1 MILSEILKLGF
12 FYGCFIGLVSLGFA
26 LIYSILHVVDF
37 AHTDRLVAC
46 GYIYIT
52 SLNYTNHVCAIIIA
66 IISGIILAVLSELLV
81 YRRIRKINPN
91 LLLLSTFGLS
101 IIAQNVMALLFT
113 DNLLE
118 YPFAENTLS
127 GLGIY
132 PRELMIF
139 PVLLLCTFLLY
150 YWLKKTKSGIS
161 IRAMISNKER
171 AIVAGIPINKL
182 YLIVFGLSG
191 LMAAFGGVYLS
202 MGYGLTPYSGFR
214 IMLLAFSSCL
224 IAGMN
229 NVYGSVLVGI
239 AIGILIS
246 VFEFFFNALS
256 AEMITLLILI
266 AVLFIR
272 PHGIFG
278 QKLRLV

>member
-1 MILSEILKLGF
+1 MILSEVIKLGF

-26 LIYSILHVVDF
+26 LIYNILHVVDF

-46 GYIYIT
+46 GYIFVRA
-52 SLNYTNHVCAIIIA
+52 LNFTNHLCAIIIT
-66 IISGIILAVLSELLV
+66 IFSGIILAVLSELLV
-81 YRRIRKINPN
+81 YRKIRKINPS

-101 IIAQNVMALLFT
+101 IIAQNVMALIFT

-118 YPFAENTLS
+118 YPFVEKTLS
-127 GLGIY
+127 GLSIY
-132 PRELMIF
+132 PRELIVF
-139 PVLLLCTFLLY
+139 PVLLFCTILLY

-171 AIVAGIPINKL
+171 AIATGVPINKL
-182 YLIVFGLSG
+182 YLLVFGLSG

-202 MGYGLTPYSGFR
+202 MGYGLKPYSGFR
-214 IMLLAFSSCL
+214 IMILAFSACL

-239 AIGILIS
+239 VIGILIL
-246 VFEFFFNALS
+246 VFEFYFNALS

-266 AVLFIR
+266 VVLFIK

>member
-1 MILSEILKLGF
+1 MILSEVIKLGF

-37 AHTDRLVAC
+37 AHTDRLVVC
-46 GYIYIT
+46 GYIYI
-52 SLNYTNHVCAIIIA
+52 SVLNYTNHLYAIIITVL
-66 IISGIILAVLSELLV
+66 SGIILAVLSEWLV

-101 IIAQNVMALLFT
+101 IITQNVMALIYT

-139 PVLLLCTFLLY
+139 PVLVLFTFFLY
-150 YWLKKTKSGIS
+150 YWLKKTKNGIS

-171 AIVAGIPINKL
+171 AITAGIPINKL
-182 YLIVFGLSG
+182 YLLVFGLSG
-191 LMAAFGGVYLS
+191 LIAAFGGVYLS
-202 MGYGLTPYSGFR
+202 MGYGLKPYSGFK
-214 IMLLAFSSCL
+214 IMILAFSSCL

-229 NVYGSVLVGI
+229 NVYGSVLIGI
-239 AIGILIS
+239 IIGILIS
-246 VFEFFFNALS
+246 LFEFFFNALS
-256 AEMITLLILI
+256 AEMITLLILMI
-266 AVLFIR
+266 VLFVR
-272 PHGIFG
+272 PQGIFG

>member
-1 MILSEILKLGF
+1 MIITEVIKLGF
-12 FYGCFIGLVSLGFA
+12 FYGCFIGLAALGFA
-26 LIYSILHVVDF
+26 LIYSILHAVDF

-46 GYIYIT
+46 GYIYI
-52 SLNYTNHVCAIIIA
+52 SALNYTSHLCATIITIF
-66 IISGIILAVLSELLV
+66 SGIVLAILSELLV
-81 YRRIRKINPN
+81 YRRIRKINPK

-101 IIAQNVMALLFT
+101 IVAQNIMALIYT
-113 DNLLE
+113 DSLLE
-118 YPFAENTLS
+118 YPFIEKTLTGS
-127 GLGIY
+127 SIY

-150 YWLKKTKSGIS
+150 FWLKRTRSGIS

-171 AIVAGIPINKL
+171 AIAAGIPINKL
-182 YLIVFGLSG
+182 FLLVFAVSG
-191 LMAAFGGVYLS
+191 LIAAFGGIYLS
-202 MGYGLTPYSGFR
+202 MGYGLKPYSGFR
-214 IMLLAFSSCL
+214 IMLLAFSACL
-224 IAGMN
+224 IAGLN

-246 VFEFFFNALS
+246 VFEFYFNALS

-266 AVLFIR
+266 FVLFIR

>member
-1 MILSEILKLGF
+1 MMLLDVIKLGF

-46 GYIYIT
+46 GYIYV
-52 SLNYTNHVCAIIIA
+52 SVLHYTNHLWAIIITVL
-66 IISGIILAVLSELLV
+66 SGIVLAVLSEWLV

-91 LLLLSTFGLS
+91 LLLLATLGMS
-101 IIAQNVMALLFT
+101 IVIQNVMALIFT
-113 DNLLE
+113 DNMLE
-118 YPFAENTLS
+118 YPFVENPVPGTSL
-127 GLGIY
+127 Y
-132 PRELMIF
+132 ARELMIF
-139 PVLLLCTFLLY
+139 PILLLCTLLLY
-150 YWLKKTKSGIS
+150 YWLKKTNSGIS

-171 AIVAGIPINKL
+171 AIAAGIPINKL

-191 LMAAFGGVYLS
+191 VMAAFGGVYLS
-202 MGYGLTPYSGFR
+202 MGYGLTPYSGFK
-214 IMLLAFSSCL
+214 IMLLAFSACL

-239 AIGILIS
+239 VIGILMSI
-246 VFEFFFNALS
+246 FEFWFNALS

-266 AVLFIR
+266 VVLFIR
-272 PHGIFG
+272 PQGIFG

>member
-1 MILSEILKLGF
+1 MIITEVIKLGF
-12 FYGCFIGLVSLGFA
+12 FYGCFIGLAALGFA
-26 LIYSILHVVDF
+26 LIYSILHAVDF

-46 GYIYIT
+46 GYIHI
-52 SLNYTNHVCAIIIA
+52 SALNYTSHLCATIITIF
-66 IISGIILAVLSELLV
+66 SGIVLAILSELLV
-81 YRRIRKINPN
+81 YRRIRKINPK

-101 IIAQNVMALLFT
+101 IVAQNIMALIYT
-113 DNLLE
+113 DSLVE
-118 YPFAENTLS
+118 YPFIERPLTGLS
-127 GLGIY
+127 IY

-150 YWLKKTKSGIS
+150 FWLKRTRSGIS

-171 AIVAGIPINKL
+171 AIAAGIPINKL
-182 YLIVFGLSG
+182 FLFVFALSG
-191 LMAAFGGVYLS
+191 LIAAFGGIYLS
-202 MGYGLTPYSGFR
+202 MGYGLKPYSGFR
-214 IMLLAFSSCL
+214 IMLLAFSACL
-224 IAGMN
+224 IAGLN

-239 AIGILIS
+239 TIGILIS
-246 VFEFFFNALS
+246 VFEFYFNALS

-266 AVLFIR
+266 VVLFIK

>member
-1 MILSEILKLGF
+1 MLLGAIKLGF

-46 GYIYIT
+46 GYIYV
-52 SLNYTNHVCAIIIA
+52 SALNFTNHLWAVVITVL
-66 IISGIILAVLSELLV
+66 SGIILAVLSELLI
-81 YRRIRKINPN
+81 YRRIRKVNPN
-91 LLLLSTFGLS
+91 LMLLSTLGLS
-101 IIAQNVMALLFT
+101 IIAQNVMALIFS

-118 YPFAENTLS
+118 YPVVENTVAGT
-127 GLGIY
+127 GLY
-132 PRELMIF
+132 ARELIIF
-139 PVLLLCTFLLY
+139 PALLLCTILLY
-150 YWLKKTKSGIS
+150 YWLKKTDSGIS

-171 AIVAGIPINKL
+171 AIAAGIPINRL
-182 YLIVFGLSG
+182 YLVVFGLSG
-191 LMAAFGGVYLS
+191 IMAAFGGVYLS
-202 MGYGLTPYSGFR
+202 MGSGLTPYSGFK
-214 IMLLAFSSCL
+214 IMLLAFSACL

-239 AIGILIS
+239 AIGILNA
-246 VFEFFFNALS
+246 VFELNFNALS

-272 PHGIFG
+272 PKGLFG

>member
-1 MILSEILKLGF
+1 MILSEVIKLGF

-52 SLNYTNHVCAIIIA
+52 VLNYTNHLFAIIITLFFGVVL
-66 IISGIILAVLSELLV
+66 SVLSELV
-81 YRRIRKINPN
+81 IYRRIRKINPN

-101 IIAQNVMALLFT
+101 IIAQNVMALIYT

-118 YPFAENTLS
+118 YPYFENALWGS
-127 GLGIY
+127 SFY
-132 PRELMIF
+132 PRELMVF

-150 YWLKKTKSGIS
+150 FWLKKTKSGIS

-171 AIVAGIPINKL
+171 AIAAGVPINKL
-182 YLIVFGLSG
+182 YLLVFALSG
-191 LMAAFGGVYLS
+191 MIAAFGGVYLS

-214 IMLLAFSSCL
+214 IMLLAFSACL

-229 NVYGSVLVGI
+229 NVYGSVIVGI
-239 AIGILIS
+239 AIGLLIS
-246 VFEFFFNALS
+246 IFEFYFNALS

-266 AVLFIR
+266 VVLFIR
-272 PHGIFG
+272 PHGVFG

>member
-1 MILSEILKLGF
+1 MILSEVIKFGF
-12 FYGCFIGLVSLGFA
+12 FYGSFIGLVSLGFA

-37 AHTDRLVAC
+37 SHTDRMVAC
-46 GYIYIT
+46 GYIFVT
-52 SLNYTNHVCAIIIA
+52 VLDYTNHLVAILITIFF
-66 IISGIILAVLSELLV
+66 GVVLAMLSELLL

-101 IIAQNVMALLFT
+101 IIVQNVMALLFT

-118 YPFAENTLS
+118 YPFVENTVSSS
-127 GLGIY
+127 GLY

-139 PVLLLCTFLLY
+139 PVLLMCTFFLY

-171 AIVAGIPINKL
+171 AIAAGIPINKL
-182 YLIVFGLSG
+182 YLLVFGLSG
-191 LMAAFGGVYLS
+191 LMAAFGGIYLS
-202 MGYGLTPYSGFR
+202 IGYGLKPYSGFR
-214 IMLLAFSSCL
+214 IMILAFSACL

-239 AIGILIS
+239 VIGILIS
-246 VFEFFFNALS
+246 MFEFYFNALS

-266 AVLFIR
+266 VVLFIR

>member
-1 MILSEILKLGF
+1 MILSEVIKLGF

-52 SLNYTNHVCAIIIA
+52 VLNYTNHLFAIIITLFF
-66 IISGIILAVLSELLV
+66 GVVLAVLSELV
-81 YRRIRKINPN
+81 IYRRIRKINPN

-101 IIAQNVMALLFT
+101 IIAQNVMALIYT

-118 YPFAENTLS
+118 YPYFENALWGS
-127 GLGIY
+127 SFY
-132 PRELMIF
+132 PRELMVF

-150 YWLKKTKSGIS
+150 FWLKKTKSGIS

-171 AIVAGIPINKL
+171 AIAAGVPINKL
-182 YLIVFGLSG
+182 YLLVFALSG
-191 LMAAFGGVYLS
+191 MIAAFGGVYLS

-214 IMLLAFSSCL
+214 IMLLAFSACL

-229 NVYGSVLVGI
+229 NVYGSVIVGI

-246 VFEFFFNALS
+246 IFEFYFNALS

-266 AVLFIR
+266 VVLFIR
-272 PHGIFG
+272 PHGVFG

>member
-1 MILSEILKLGF
+1 MILSEVIKLGF

-26 LIYSILHVVDF
+26 LIYSILHIVDF
-37 AHTDRLVAC
+37 AHTDRLVAS
-46 GYIYIT
+46 GYVFVT
-52 SLNYTNHVCAIIIA
+52 ALNYTNHLCAIIITVFF
-66 IISGIILAVLSELLV
+66 GIIFAVLTELLV

-101 IIAQNVMALLFT
+101 IIVQNVIALIFT

-118 YPFAENTLS
+118 YPFVENTLS
-127 GLGIY
+127 WVGVY
-132 PRELMIF
+132 TRELMIL
-139 PVLLLCTFLLY
+139 PVLLMCTFLLY
-150 YWLKKTKSGIS
+150 YWLKRTKTGIS

-171 AIVAGIPINKL
+171 AIATGIPINKL
-182 YLIVFGLSG
+182 YLLVFGLSG
-191 LMAAFGGVYLS
+191 LMAAFGGIYLS
-202 MGYGLTPYSGFR
+202 MGYGLKPYSGFR
-214 IMLLAFSSCL
+214 VLILAFSACL

-239 AIGILIS
+239 VIGILNS
-246 VFEFFFNALS
+246 VFEYYFNALS

-266 AVLFIR
+266 VVLFIK

>member
-1 MILSEILKLGF
+1 MIITEVIKLGF
-12 FYGCFIGLVSLGFA
+12 FYGCFIGLAALGFA
-26 LIYSILHVVDF
+26 LIYSILHAVDF

-46 GYIYIT
+46 GYIYI
-52 SLNYTNHVCAIIIA
+52 SALNYTSHLCATIITIF
-66 IISGIILAVLSELLV
+66 SGIVLAILSELLV
-81 YRRIRKINPN
+81 YRRIRKINPK

-101 IIAQNVMALLFT
+101 IVAQNIMALIYT
-113 DNLLE
+113 DSLLE
-118 YPFAENTLS
+118 YPFIEKTLTGS
-127 GLGIY
+127 SIY

-150 YWLKKTKSGIS
+150 FWLKRTRSGIS

-171 AIVAGIPINKL
+171 AIAAGIPINKL
-182 YLIVFGLSG
+182 FLLVFAVSG
-191 LMAAFGGVYLS
+191 LIAAFGGIYLS
-202 MGYGLTPYSGFR
+202 MGYGLKPYSGFR
-214 IMLLAFSSCL
+214 IMLLAFSACL
-224 IAGMN
+224 IAGLN

-239 AIGILIS
+239 VIGILIS
-246 VFEFFFNALS
+246 VFEFYFNALS

-266 AVLFIR
+266 VVLFIK

>member
-1 MILSEILKLGF
+1 MILSEVIKLGF
-12 FYGCFIGLVSLGFA
+12 FYGCFIGLVSVGFA
-26 LIYSILHVVDF
+26 LIYSVLHVVDF

-46 GYIYIT
+46 GYIYVT
-52 SLNYTNHVCAIIIA
+52 ALNFTNHLCSIIITVF
-66 IISGIILAVLSELLV
+66 SGIILALASELLV
-81 YRRIRKINPN
+81 YRRIRKINPS

-101 IIAQNVMALLFT
+101 IIAQNVMALMFS

-118 YPFAENTLS
+118 YPLVESTLS
-127 GLGIY
+127 GIGIY
-132 PRELMIF
+132 PRELMIL
-139 PVLLLCTFLLY
+139 PVLLLCTFLLFC
-150 YWLKKTKSGIS
+150 WLKNTKSGIS

-171 AIVAGIPINKL
+171 AIAIGVQINKL

-202 MGYGLTPYSGFR
+202 MGYGLKPYSGFG
-214 IMLLAFSSCL
+214 IMILAFSACL
-224 IAGMN
+224 ISGMN
-229 NVYGSVLVGI
+229 NVYGSALVGI
-239 AIGILIS
+239 VIGILVS
-246 VFEFFFNALS
+246 VFEFYFNALS

-266 AVLFIR
+266 VVLFIK

>member
-1 MILSEILKLGF
+1 MILSEVIKLGF
-12 FYGCFIGLVSLGFA
+12 FYGCFIGLVALGFA
-26 LIYSILHVVDF
+26 LIYSILHIVDF

-46 GYIYIT
+46 GYIYVT
-52 SLNYTNHVCAIIIA
+52 VLNYTNHLCAIIITVF
-66 IISGIILAVLSELLV
+66 SGIILAVLTELVV
-81 YRRIRKINPN
+81 YRKIRKINPN

-101 IIAQNVMALLFT
+101 IVAQNVMALIFT

-118 YPFAENTLS
+118 YPFVESTLS

-132 PRELMIF
+132 PRELIIF
-139 PVLLLCTFLLY
+139 PTLLLCTILLY

-171 AIVAGIPINKL
+171 AIATGVPINKL
-182 YLIVFGLSG
+182 YLLVFGLSG
-191 LMAAFGGVYLS
+191 LMSAFGGVYLS
-202 MGYGLTPYSGFR
+202 MGYGLKPYSGFR
-214 IMLLAFSSCL
+214 IMILAFSACL

-239 AIGILIS
+239 VIGILIS
-246 VFEFFFNALS
+246 VFEFYFNALS

-266 AVLFIR
+266 VVLFIK

>member
-1 MILSEILKLGF
+1 MILSEVIKLGF

-26 LIYSILHVVDF
+26 LIYSILHIVDF

-46 GYIYIT
+46 GYIYI
-52 SLNYTNHVCAIIIA
+52 SALNYTNHFCATIIT
-66 IISGIILAVLSELLV
+66 IISGVALALLSELLV
-81 YRRIRKINPN
+81 YKRIRKINSN

-101 IIAQNVMALLFT
+101 IIAQNIMALIYS
-113 DNLLE
+113 DNLVE
-118 YPFAENTLS
+118 YPFIESPLS
-127 GLGIY
+127 ELGLY

-139 PVLLLCTFLLY
+139 PVLILCTFLLY
-150 YWLKKTKSGIS
+150 IWLKRTKSGIS

-171 AIVAGIPINKL
+171 AIAAGVPINKL
-182 YLIVFGLSG
+182 YLLVFGLSG

-202 MGYGLTPYSGFR
+202 MGYGLTPYSGFK
-214 IMLLAFSSCL
+214 IMILAFSACL
-224 IAGMN
+224 ISGMN
-229 NVYGSVLVGI
+229 NIYGSVLVGI

-246 VFEFFFNALS
+246 VFEFYFNALS

-266 AVLFIR
+266 IVLFTK

-278 QKLRLV
+278 KKIRQV

>member
-1 MILSEILKLGF
+1 MILSEVIKLGF

-37 AHTDRLVAC
+37 AHTDRLVTC

-52 SLNYTNHVCAIIIA
+52 ALNYTNHLFAIIITLF
-66 IISGIILAVLSELLV
+66 SGAVLAVLSEFLV
-81 YRRIRKINPN
+81 YRRIRKINSN

-101 IIAQNVMALLFT
+101 IIVQNVLAIIYT

-118 YPFAENTLS
+118 YPFVEKALS
-127 GLGIY
+127 GSGFY

-139 PVLLLCTFLLY
+139 PVLLLCTFLMFI
-150 YWLKKTKSGIS
+150 WLKKTKSGIS

-171 AIVAGIPINKL
+171 AIAVGIPINKL
-182 YLIVFGLSG
+182 YLLVFGLSG
-191 LMAAFGGVYLS
+191 LMAAFGGIYLS
-202 MGYGLTPYSGFR
+202 MGYGLKPYSGFR
-214 IMLLAFSSCL
+214 IMLLAFSACL

-239 AIGILIS
+239 VIGI
-246 VFEFFFNALS
+246 
-256 AEMITLLILI
+256 
-266 AVLFIR
+266 
-272 PHGIFG
+272 
-278 QKLRLV
+278 